1 MQKEVL
7 GKLTLAHKCGHSNC
21 LVTLEFQLI
30 DDLLFQ
36 VSPRLVAAVPAAGQE
51 VVWFVL
57 LLEALGE
64 FRSWRNYQSLMCSQ
78 KKKQ

>member
-51 VVWFVL
+51 AVWFVL

-64 FRSWRNYQSLMCSQ
+64 FRS
-78 KKKQ
+78 